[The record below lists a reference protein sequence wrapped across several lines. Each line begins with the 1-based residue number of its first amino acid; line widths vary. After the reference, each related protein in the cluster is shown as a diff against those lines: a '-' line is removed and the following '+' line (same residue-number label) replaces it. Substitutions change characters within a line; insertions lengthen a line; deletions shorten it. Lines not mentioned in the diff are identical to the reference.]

1 MGLSRNKVAVSEG
14 AAGSPPFYGE
24 MVGAQKG
31 DDKSADLLKS
41 STFVVQF
48 SVTEGQIVGAVNAQ
62 GPPVPIPNTEVKLC
76 SAEDTSRETAREN
89 RSAPTPRKGEP

>member
-24 MVGAQKG
+24 KVGAQKG

-48 SVTEGQIVGAVNAQ
+48 SVTEEWVILTKAS
-62 GPPVPIPNTEVKLC
+62 PILTGIFPLVLLQ
-76 SAEDTSRETAREN
+76 
-89 RSAPTPRKGEP
+89 